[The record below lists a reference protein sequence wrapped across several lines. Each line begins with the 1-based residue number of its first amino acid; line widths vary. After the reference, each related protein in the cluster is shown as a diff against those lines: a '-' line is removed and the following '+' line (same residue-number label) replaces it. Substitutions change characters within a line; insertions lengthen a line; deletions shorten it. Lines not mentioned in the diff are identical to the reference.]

1 MECPLFGQ
9 VASPAVGVTP
19 QSSLPAPLWLAGVSP
34 ATLSSPLLAGCRCH
48 CLHRAAKARCR
59 GAHICTVGT
68 TTCPVCRHPAAAGPH
83 GLGFGRVSHMGQQSR
98 RRTALHMGPSS
109 SNPGNAHPS
118 GHNSRILTF
127 FPSHVPCQVSPQS
140 SYKGTSGGLLHQL
153 AVTPKATSVPAPHW
167 GPKHTG
173 PPHVLFFCH
182 RGWD

>member
-1 MECPLFGQ
+1 MPLCLAKWLLRLWQ
-9 VASPAVGVTP
+9 
-19 QSSLPAPLWLAGVSP
+19 SLPNPPSLPPSGISGVSP

-48 CLHRAAKARCR
+48 HLHGAARARCR
-59 GAHICTVGT
+59 GAHVRTEGT
-68 TTCPVCRHPAAAGPH
+68 TACAVCRHPATAGPH
-83 GLGFGRVSHMGQQSR
+83 GLGFGHVSHTGQQSR
-98 RRTALHMGPSS
+98 RHAALQVGPSS

-127 FPSHVPCQVSPQS
+127 FPSHVPCQASPQS
-140 SYKGTSGGLLHQL
+140 SYEGTSGGLLLQL
-153 AVTPKATSVPAPHW
+153 PVMPKATSVPAPRR